1 MIACGGRG
9 ADGWF
14 KYNAHRQKCIRRATG
29 GERAWRRDKQ
39 IKEKKGKKNKEE
51 LSVCR

>member
-14 KYNAHRQKCIRRATG
+14 KHNTQKEMHQKRAEWG
-29 GERAWRRDKQ
+29 DKQ
-39 IKEKKGKKNKEE
+39 IKELIKKKAKRKK
-51 LSVCR
+51 